1 MENVEKFVLKMI
13 GSKTNQNQYNLFK
26 MKACWAEIIGN
37 NNAKH
42 CGPVK
47 LERRILTLQVDSS
60 VWSNQFLYYKSQF
73 IRQINVFMGT
83 DYVKDIKFVLGKD
96 FKRNSIYKGS
106 NSEATD
112 QKLPVPPA
120 TEEEKEGLQLQFSY
134 IKNDKVRNA
143 VIGVEEKILGL
154 EKLYNEGKI
163 KKCPLCGAYLKNN
176 KEKICYSCERKKRE
190 ELEDLIRKKISR
202 EPWIKWYDLKKII
215 KCSES
220 EFNMVKNDIEM
231 YYFEKI
237 RLKLANKEEEKLGV
251 QLKAGKPL
259 ALIKEKEFETILKFL
274 QKGK

>member
-1 MENVEKFVLKMI
+1 MKDIEKTVLNMI
-13 GSKTNQNQYNLFK
+13 GSRSNQNQYNLFK

-37 NNAKH
+37 HNAKH

-96 FKRNSIYKGS
+96 FKRGFIYSGDHLK
-106 NSEATD
+106 AAD
-112 QKLPVPPA
+112 QKLSLPPA
-120 TEEEKEGLQLQFSY
+120 TKEEREGLQLQYSY

-143 VIGVEEKILGL
+143 VIGVEERILGL
-154 EKLYNEGKI
+154 EKLFNQGKI
-163 KKCPLCGAYLKNN
+163 KKCPVCGAYLRNE
-176 KEKICYSCERKKRE
+176 EKICYGCERKKRE
-190 ELEDLIRKKISR
+190 ELEDVIRKKISK
-202 EPWIKWYDLKKII
+202 EPWIKWYDLQKII
-215 KCSES
+215 QCSES
-220 EFNMVKNDIEM
+220 EFNMVKNDVEM

-237 RLKLANKEEEKLGV
+237 RLKTANAEEEKLGV

-259 ALIKEKEFETILKFL
+259 ALIKEKEFDNILKFL